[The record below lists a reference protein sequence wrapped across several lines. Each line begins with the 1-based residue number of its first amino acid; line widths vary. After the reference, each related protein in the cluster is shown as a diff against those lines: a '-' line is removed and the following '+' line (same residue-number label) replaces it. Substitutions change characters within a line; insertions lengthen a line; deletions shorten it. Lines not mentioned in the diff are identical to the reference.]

1 MIANEMDIRWIV
13 ERVVALC
20 DPDCVYLFGSY
31 AKGTAHDGSDVDLL
45 IVASSAL
52 PRLHR
57 GKVLKAALRTFPWHF
72 DLLFFTPKE
81 LEDEMKD
88 PFSFISRITASG
100 QLVYRKTE
108 GFGFLSLADQRQ
120 YL

>member
-13 ERVVALC
+13 ERVIALC
-20 DPDCVYLFGSY
+20 DPDRVYLFGSY

-57 GKVLKAALRTFPWHF
+57 GNLLKAVLSTFPCHF

-81 LEDEMKD
+81 LEDEEND
-88 PFSFISRITASG
+88 PFSFVSRITASG
-100 QLVYRKTE
+100 RLVYRKID
-108 GFGFLSLADQRQ
+108 G
-120 YL
+120 